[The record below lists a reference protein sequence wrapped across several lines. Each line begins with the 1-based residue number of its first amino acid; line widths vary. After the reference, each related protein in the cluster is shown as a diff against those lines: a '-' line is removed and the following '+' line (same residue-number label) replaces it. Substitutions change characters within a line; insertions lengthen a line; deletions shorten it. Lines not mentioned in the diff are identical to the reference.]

1 VHPKISKG
9 EKHREL
15 PWVMLDY
22 PRCFDKASGQL
33 AVRTF
38 FWWGHFFSI
47 QLQASGNFYK
57 PVADVILNS
66 SNFQT
71 WDCGITEDPWDM
83 RLPNSAW
90 TSLEKN
96 DSATGQ
102 PAHVIKLAKKIPI
115 SRWESLSGFS
125 EDFDQLV
132 PLMEKALG
140 AKPVK

>member
-22 PRCFDKASGQL
+22 PRCFDKSSGQL

-38 FWWGHFFSI
+38 FWWGNFFSI
-47 QLQASGNFYK
+47 QLQASGKYFQ
-57 PVADVILNS
+57 PVANEILQNK
-66 SNFQT
+66 NYKT
-71 WDCGITEDPWDM
+71 WMNGITGDPWDM
-83 RLPNSAW
+83 RLPNEDWVTIPNNELS
-90 TSLEKN
+90 SFQ
-96 DSATGQ
+96 D
-102 PAHVIKLAKKIPI
+102 PVIKLAKKIPI

-125 EDFDQLV
+125 EDFNQLL

-140 AKPVK
+140 S